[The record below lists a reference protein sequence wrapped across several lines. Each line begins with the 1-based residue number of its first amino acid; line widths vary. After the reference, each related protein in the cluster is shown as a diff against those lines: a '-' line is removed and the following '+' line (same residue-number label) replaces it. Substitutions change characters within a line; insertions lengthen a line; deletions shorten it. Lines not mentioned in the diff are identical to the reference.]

1 MCVKGLDKP
10 SGTRQWSIIILFL
23 KWSDI
28 QDNAVS
34 TFESYCLGLLSCLL
48 SLCSQ
53 STSFLRRP
61 FTYTHLVFLGPWVG
75 KPEVSLS
82 GTLFSITQQG
92 SVCSPKDLTLVQE
105 LCVSY
110 SVHLK
115 AFFTSEFGTVFH
127 RTGVI
132 RAWFPVKRAVTWCF
146 YSAGWAVQFLS
157 SCSVSS
163 LLSLYN

>member
-1 MCVKGLDKP
+1 MTHSHHYQKGDILVYRKRPVLDIIQSGFIPSSSTLLLISVTMDRSITSLCIFPPRHLLHRLAVELKWDNVWKGRDKP
-10 SGTRQWSIIILFL
+10 SGTRQLSIIILFL

-82 GTLFSITQQG
+82 GTLFSVTQ
-92 SVCSPKDLTLVQE
+92 
-105 LCVSY
+105 
-110 SVHLK
+110 
-115 AFFTSEFGTVFH
+115 
-127 RTGVI
+127 
-132 RAWFPVKRAVTWCF
+132 
-146 YSAGWAVQFLS
+146 
-157 SCSVSS
+157 
-163 LLSLYN
+163 